1 MKLRN
6 VCPIEHEMLSA
17 SFLSGPLKTPR
28 DQLVPSSYLTVR
40 YNYGLQLAEYADY
53 FRYTNTDCDETQ
65 TKVIGLSA
73 RDCLPGLCPYSDPFS
88 GWRCPDEGTEA
99 FGIKFR

>member
-1 MKLRN
+1 MKSVNGFVAGKLDIENCFFPREILMKLRN

-53 FRYTNTDCDETQ
+53 FRYTRNSNKSDR
-65 TKVIGLSA
+65 TK
-73 RDCLPGLCPYSDPFS
+73 R
-88 GWRCPDEGTEA
+88 
-99 FGIKFR
+99 